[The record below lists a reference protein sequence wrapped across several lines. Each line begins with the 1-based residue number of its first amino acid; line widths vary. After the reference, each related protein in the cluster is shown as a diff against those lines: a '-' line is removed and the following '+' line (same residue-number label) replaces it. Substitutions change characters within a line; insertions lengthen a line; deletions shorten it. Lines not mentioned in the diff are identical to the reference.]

1 MKRLRTGQT
10 YLLFIKNVIENL
22 LRVTLIC
29 FSRCLSNFFSKKEFF
44 CVRTGAYSRDFF
56 SYLLIVLLA
65 MPLPCNQAQAAPSP
79 IVGQLMN
86 EPLSMLDYGLWRT
99 EIELKRYFS
108 NIENIY
114 IAARYNWQKDQIA
127 IDVLINSLPESLLQI
142 KESKRCES
150 VLNSIRDYYGGSK
163 TSNTLFG
170 KSFLHNGY
178 AGTDISQKELF
189 RQLDSMTHIYVSVIK
204 KINMPG
210 SVSKQQQKID
220 YSNFSTCN
228 SALII
233 VDSN

>member
-1 MKRLRTGQT
+1 MILDSFF
-10 YLLFIKNVIENL
+10 LFSNH
-22 LRVTLIC
+22 
-29 FSRCLSNFFSKKEFF
+29 LSNFFSKKEFF
-44 CVRTGAYSRDFF
+44 SVCTNSNSCDFF
-56 SYLLIVLLA
+56 AYLLIALFA
-65 MPLPCNQAQAAPSP
+65 IPLSFNQAQAAPSP
-79 IVGQLMN
+79 IVAQLMN

-127 IDVLINSLPESLLQI
+127 IDVLINSLPDALLQI
-142 KESKRCES
+142 NESKRCES
-150 VLNSIRDYYGGSK
+150 VLSSIRDYYGGSK

-178 AGTDISQKELF
+178 AGMGISQKELF
-189 RQLDSMTHIYVSVIK
+189 RQLDKMTHIYVSVIK
-204 KINMPG
+204 KINTPN
-210 SVSKQQQKID
+210 SALKQQQKID

-228 SALII
+228 STLII